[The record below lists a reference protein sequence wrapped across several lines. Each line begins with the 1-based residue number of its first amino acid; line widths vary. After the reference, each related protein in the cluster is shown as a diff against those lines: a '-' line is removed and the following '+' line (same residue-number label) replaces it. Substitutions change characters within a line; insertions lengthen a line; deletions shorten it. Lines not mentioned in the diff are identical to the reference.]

1 MHRLM
6 IKKSMFTLHVQ
17 EFFSKVGDLGGP
29 CYIYYIEY
37 TRFIGRNFDDTGLH
51 DYYKKKKEN

>member
-1 MHRLM
+1 M